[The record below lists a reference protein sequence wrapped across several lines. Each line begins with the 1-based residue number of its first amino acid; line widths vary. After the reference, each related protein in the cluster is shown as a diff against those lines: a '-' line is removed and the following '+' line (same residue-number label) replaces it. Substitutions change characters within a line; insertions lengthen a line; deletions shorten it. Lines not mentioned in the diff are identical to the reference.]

1 MHACTIARN
10 TIVTAITTALFL
22 LPLGGAL
29 AQDTEHVLDEVIVT
43 AQKREQSLQDAP
55 IAISVMSDEQLE
67 AQRIVDLKALEVGT
81 IPFLRVVPVGN
92 TTSNLIVAIRGNAP
106 GDPSEVT
113 RDTAVAMYLDGIYLS
128 RSQGLGIDLI
138 DLERIE
144 VLRGPQG
151 SLFGRNAIGGAV
163 NLVSKKP
170 TGEFRFRQT
179 VDVGRFDEIRYVTRV
194 DLPKIGGVSAKLDY
208 VHSERDGWVDNTAPG
223 QADYTE
229 FRKDGGRLAL
239 NWQASDVL
247 AFDYSFDT
255 SNVSTAQNY
264 FQFYADRLGVFGDE
278 RDRRDVTRLPGLP
291 LEPTR
296 STHSG
301 HRLTVG
307 WQVADNL
314 RFESIS
320 GYRELEEDS
329 NNNYLGVLYFNGLN
343 DSSVMDQDQISQE
356 FQLIGTRD
364 RVEWA
369 AGLYYL
375 DEDLTK
381 TLQSLFTLDI
391 FGVLGGPP
399 LSPITPP
406 TTFDALAS
414 GDFVPPRIIN
424 SEARSVAAYG
434 QATWNPDVLDDALR
448 LTLGLRYT
456 EDERSSTRFQTAL
469 SVADQDSEHLDTTF
483 AIEYVWSDSLSTYAK
498 WSTGYKAGG
507 VNTRSVSFAPFE
519 EETAETIEL
528 GLKSEF
534 WGRRAR
540 LNAAAFMT
548 DYEDLQLD
556 FLDPVNPTI
565 LETINAA
572 RQVEVD
578 GLEMELTVTPL
589 EGLLIGAS
597 YSYLDSNMP
606 LQPNPIAGGLL
617 QQFYVPLA
625 PEHAGAMTVDYSFE
639 PWSFGT
645 LSAHLGMTSTD
656 DYFYGP
662 LVGEQLTDSYT
673 LWNARL
679 TLADIP
685 VGDGG
690 TLKVSLW
697 GENLT
702 DEEYVVFAFPVGD
715 PAVSIAQAF
724 GDPRT
729 YGLSV
734 TYGFR

>member
-1 MHACTIARN
+1 MHACRITRHTFLTA
-10 TIVTAITTALFL
+10 VTAALVL
-22 LPLGGAL
+22 LPFAGSA
-29 AQDTEHVLDEVIVT
+29 AEDTEHRLDEVIVT
-43 AQKREQSLQDAP
+43 AQKREQSLQKAP
-55 IAISVMSDEQLE
+55 IAIAVMDDEQME
-67 AQRIVDLKALEVGT
+67 AQRIGDIKALEAGA
-81 IPFLRVVPVGN
+81 IPYLRVVPVGN

-113 RDTAVAMYLDGIYLS
+113 RDTAVAMYLDGIYLA
-128 RSQGLGIDLI
+128 RSQGLGMDLI

-163 NLVSKKP
+163 SLVSKKP
-170 TGEFRFRQT
+170 TGEFGLRQS
-179 VDVGRFDEIRYVTRV
+179 VDFGRYDELRHVTRI
-194 DLPKIGGVSAKLDY
+194 DLPKIGNVSAKLDY

-229 FRKDGGRLAL
+229 YRKDGGRLAL
-239 NWQASDVL
+239 YWQASDAVSV
-247 AFDYSFDT
+247 DYSFDM
-255 SNVSTAQNY
+255 SNASTAQNY
-264 FQFYADRLGVFGDE
+264 FQFYVDRVGLFGEELE
-278 RDRRDVTRLPGLP
+278 RQSVTRLPGLP
-291 LEPTR
+291 LQPTR
-296 STHSG
+296 SKHSG
-301 HRLTVG
+301 HCVTVG
-307 WQVADNL
+307 WDIAENL

-320 GYRELEEDS
+320 GYRDLEEDS

-343 DSSVMDQDQISQE
+343 DSSVMDQDQFSQE

-375 DEDLTK
+375 REDLSK
-381 TLQSLFTLDI
+381 TLQSRFTLDL
-391 FGVLGGPP
+391 FGVFGGPP

-414 GDFVPPRIIN
+414 GDFLPPRIID

-434 QATWNPDVLDDALR
+434 QATWNPDVLSDALR

-456 EDERSSTRFQTAL
+456 EDERSSTRFATAL
-469 SVADQDSEHLDTTF
+469 SVADQDSEHLDTTL
-483 AIEYVWSDSLSTYAK
+483 AVDYEWTDSLSTYLK

-519 EETAETIEL
+519 EETAETVEL

-534 WGRRAR
+534 WGQRAR
-540 LNAAAFMT
+540 LNAAVFMT
-548 DYEDLQLD
+548 EYDDLQLD

-572 RQVEVD
+572 RKVDVD
-578 GLEMELTVTPL
+578 GLEIDLTVTPF
-589 EGLLIGAS
+589 EGLLVGAS
-597 YSYLDSNMP
+597 YSYLDDNMP
-606 LQPNPIAGGLL
+606 LQPNPVAGGLL

-625 PEHAGAMTVDYSFE
+625 PKHAGAMTLDYQFE

-662 LVGEQLTDSYT
+662 LVGEQRTDSYT

-679 TLADIP
+679 TLADIR

-690 TLKVSLW
+690 TLKISAW
-697 GENLT
+697 AENLT
-702 DEEYVVFAFPVGD
+702 DEEYIVFAFPVGN

-729 YGLSV
+729 YGVSLA
-734 TYGFR
+734 YGFR

>member
-1 MHACTIARN
+1 MA
-10 TIVTAITTALFL
+10 TTFVL
-22 LPLGGAL
+22 LPFAGSAAEGEGTA
-29 AQDTEHVLDEVIVT
+29 HVLDEVIVT

-55 IAISVMSDEQLE
+55 IAISVMNDEQIE
-67 AQRIVDLKALEVGT
+67 AQRIGDIKALEAGA
-81 IPFLRVVPVGN
+81 IPYLRVIPVGN

-113 RDTAVAMYLDGIYLS
+113 RDTAVAIYLDGVYFA
-128 RSQGLGIDLI
+128 RSQGLGLDLI

-151 SLFGRNAIGGAV
+151 SLFGRNSIGGAV
-163 NLVSKKP
+163 SLVSKKP
-170 TGEFRFRQT
+170 TGEFSFRQS
-179 VDVGRFDEIRYVTRV
+179 VDFGRFDELKHVTRI
-194 DLPKIGGVSAKLDY
+194 DLPQIGNLSAKLDY
-208 VHSERDGWVDNTAPG
+208 VHSERDGWVNNTAPG
-223 QADYTE
+223 QPDYTE
-229 FRKDGGRLAL
+229 YRKDGGRLAL
-239 NWQASDVL
+239 YWEASDTVTV
-247 AFDYSFDT
+247 DYSFDM
-255 SNVSTAQNY
+255 SNASTAQNY
-264 FQFYADRLGVFGDE
+264 FQFFADRIGLFGDE
-278 RDRRDVTRLPGLP
+278 PDRQSETRLPAQ

-296 STHSG
+296 SKHSG

-307 WQVADNL
+307 WDVSENL
-314 RFESIS
+314 RFQSIS
-320 GYRELEEDS
+320 GYRDLEEDS
-329 NNNYLGVLYFNGLN
+329 DNNYLGVLYFNGLN
-343 DSSVMDQDQISQE
+343 DSSVMDQEQFTQE
-356 FQLIGTRD
+356 FQLVGERD
-364 RVEWA
+364 RLEWV

-375 DEDLTK
+375 REELDK
-381 TLQSLFTLDI
+381 TLQSFFTVDL
-391 FGVLGGPP
+391 FGVFGGPP

-414 GDFVPPRIIN
+414 GADVPPRIVD

-434 QATWNPDVLDDALR
+434 QATWNPDILDDALR

-456 EDERSSTRFQTAL
+456 DDERSSTRFQTAL
-469 SVADQDSEHLDTTF
+469 SATDQDSDHLDTTL
-483 AIEYVWSDSLSTYAK
+483 AVDYAWTDSLSTYVK

-519 EETAETIEL
+519 EETAETLEF

-534 WGRRAR
+534 WQQRAR
-540 LNAAAFMT
+540 LNAAVFMT
-548 DYEDLQLD
+548 EYDDLQLD

-565 LETINAA
+565 VETINAA
-572 RQVEVD
+572 RKVDVD
-578 GLEMELTVTPL
+578 GMEIDLTVTPV

-597 YSYLDSNMP
+597 YSYLDDDIP
-606 LQPNPIAGGLL
+606 LQPNPVAGGLL

-625 PEHAGAMTVDYSFE
+625 PKHAGAVTVDYQFQ

-645 LSAHLGMTSTD
+645 LNAHLGMTSTD
-656 DYFYGP
+656 DFFYSP
-662 LVGEQLTDSYT
+662 LVGEQRTDSYT

-685 VGDGG
+685 VGNDG
-690 TLKVSLW
+690 TLKLALW

-702 DEEYVVFAFPVGD
+702 DEEYIVFAFPVGN
-715 PAVSIAQAF
+715 PAVSIANAF

-729 YGLSV
+729 YGVSV